1 MQVQK
6 INNSQP
12 FVKNKSNNNACETKS
27 LHNVSFGA
35 YGEELIQRLISK
47 QGKRS
52 PIKELLRRP
61 HINPH
66 TNIGKL
72 ELFQRCLEYVH
83 EFSRSRFYKPNIYIG
98 SSFYDNIGMAPSDH
112 INANFFMSIAA
123 KKAGIKTIIDLDGTS
138 GLKENVE
145 KNGLKYYSYPIW
157 TYALGDTY
165 GAKKEQIKDRL
176 VDFIKEMQ
184 KDNIYICSH
193 TVTPRDIAAM
203 INTWFNPKFIR
214 GSARVSRDGAEVAS
228 IVESFIK
235 DMYPLITEKDKKSIG
250 WTPEFEK
257 RFNEKL
263 KLIK

>member
-6 INNSQP
+6 INNGQL
-12 FVKNKSNNNACETKS
+12 FVKNRSNSNTRDRKS

-35 YGEELIQRLISK
+35 NGEELIQRLISK
-47 QGKRS
+47 QGKNS
-52 PIKELLRRP
+52 PIRILLRP
-61 HINPH
+61 HHINMR
-66 TNIGKL
+66 
-72 ELFQRCLEYVH
+72 ELNLFGRSIEYFH
-83 EFSRSRFYKPNIYIG
+83 EFSKSRFYKPNIYIG
-98 SSFYDNIGMAPSDH
+98 SSFYDDGI
-112 INANFFMSIAA
+112 MSLGEKMHADWRLNRLKA
-123 KKAGIKTIIDLDGTS
+123 AGIKTIIDLDDRS
-138 GLKENVE
+138 NAFKEMVE
-145 KNGLKYYSYPIW
+145 QKGLKYYRYPIW

-165 GAKKEQIKDRL
+165 GAQKEQIKDRL

-193 TVTPRDIAAM
+193 TVIPRDIAGM
-203 INTWFNPKFIR
+203 INSWFNPNFMR
-214 GSARVSRDGAEVAS
+214 GGARISRDGAEVAS

-263 KLIK
+263 KLFE